1 MNLGINRLLAD
12 LKLLGYN
19 PEAIK
24 DSTGLAYAHITS
36 FAIPTGRFEGR
47 VIDLAIPAPD
57 DFGRM
62 VGSSMH
68 IRSEPVLIDYQ
79 NVPNIRNVIAS
90 NLGVDWRYWSF
101 AFKFSP
107 ADPTQYLLAQIITI
121 LKNV

>member
-24 DSTGLAYAHITS
+24 DSTGLAYAL
-36 FAIPTGRFEGR
+36 IPFFVIPAGRFEGR
-47 VIDLAIPAPD
+47 VIDLAIPAPE
-57 DFGRM
+57 DFGRL

-68 IRSEPVLIDYQ
+68 VRSEPVLMDYQ

-90 NLGVDWRYWSF
+90 NLGSDWRYWSF

-107 ADPTQYLLAQIITI
+107 GDPTQYLLTQIITI